1 MRTQCH
7 QIQHCYIHRVCE
19 HLLLSQPDG
28 KDDKSKLFLSS
39 RTKDVEDSAKDLGS
53 QDAAEME
60 DVDGEEMGADGGEV
74 EVTTVIQVRKII
86 ESMIVQSSPL
96 FT

>member
-1 MRTQCH
+1 M
-7 QIQHCYIHRVCE
+7 
-19 HLLLSQPDG
+19 LSQPD
-28 KDDKSKLFLSS
+28 DKEDKPKQFVSS
-39 RTKDVEDSAKDLGS
+39 RTTDVEDSVKDLGS

-60 DVDGEEMGADGGEV
+60 DGDGEEMGADGDEV
-74 EVTTVIQVRKII
+74 EVTTVIQVKKII